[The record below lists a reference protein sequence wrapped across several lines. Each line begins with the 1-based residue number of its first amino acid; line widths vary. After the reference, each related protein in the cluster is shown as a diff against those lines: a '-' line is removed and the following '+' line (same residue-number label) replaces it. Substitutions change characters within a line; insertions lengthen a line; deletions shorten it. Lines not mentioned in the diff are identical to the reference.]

1 MNTPRDKS
9 VVAHVESANH
19 LPSPQSYGFEQIHR
33 MATAFAKS
41 GLFGVKDPDQ
51 ALALMLYA
59 QASGRHPALIMRDYD
74 VIQGRLA
81 KKSETM
87 LRDFQASGGRVQ
99 WTKYADEGVTGVF
112 THPLSATPVTIDW
125 DMERAKKAGLA
136 GKDGGMYTKYTRA
149 MFRSRCISEGVR
161 TTAPDAT
168 EQMYTAEEMRSMSA
182 EELPEPITVEAAVV
196 ETAKQ
201 AKSALPPDEVEAL
214 IQSMDVK
221 TIAELTPAFG
231 RAYTRAKEVGD
242 EAAKKKFKDLYDGI
256 KTAIEAEQIP

>member
-1 MNTPRDKS
+1 MNTPKDKS
-9 VVAHVESANH
+9 VVAHVPATN
-19 LPSPQSYGFEQIHR
+19 LPAPQSYGFEQIQR

-99 WTKYADEGVTGVF
+99 WTKYADDGVTGVF
-112 THPLSATPVTIDW
+112 THPLSATPITIDW

-168 EQMYTAEEMRSMSA
+168 EQMYTAEEMRSMST

-201 AKSALPPDEVEAL
+201 TKSALAPDEVESL

-256 KTAIEAEQIP
+256 KTAIEAETIP